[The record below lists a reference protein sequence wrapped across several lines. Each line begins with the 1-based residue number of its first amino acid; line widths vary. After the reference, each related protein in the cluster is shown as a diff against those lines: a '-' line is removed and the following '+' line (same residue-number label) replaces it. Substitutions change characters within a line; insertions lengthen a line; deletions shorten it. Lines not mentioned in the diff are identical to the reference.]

1 MSRPSWWESVWWEE
15 RGSDR
20 SDSEEGEA
28 MAPQQQERLVQS
40 GRGTHCAQRD
50 GRELG
55 SEWVWRT
62 CPKVGPGHRGCPA
75 GGRAQRR
82 PGE

>member
-1 MSRPSWWESVWWEE
+1 MVEE

-28 MAPQQQERLVQS
+28 MAPSRRGLFRAS
-40 GRGTHCAQRD
+40 GNTLCSE
-50 GRELG
+50 GRQG
-55 SEWVWRT
+55 ARSEWVWRT
-62 CPKVGPGHRGCPA
+62 CPKVGPGHEEAPA